1 MPASVARST
10 SVRVML
16 GVLCCAVATAC
27 DFRPVGSSGNWTFG
41 ACSSGP
47 YAVSSLV
54 FVPAD
59 TLRLRVGEADSV
71 QVRAL
76 DAVGASGEFCGPRIT
91 VTPAAPAIA
100 TVAGSGGG
108 IVRVSVRGVSPGS
121 TLLHA
126 VSGGRR
132 DSLAV
137 IVRP

>member
-1 MPASVARST
+1 MSASVAWSA
-10 SVRVML
+10 SVRGML
-16 GVLCCAVATAC
+16 VVLCCGVATAC
-27 DFRPVGSSGNWTFG
+27 DFSPTGSGGNWTFG

-47 YAVSSLV
+47 YAVSSVV

-59 TLRLRVGEADSV
+59 TLRLRVGEQDSV
-71 QVRAL
+71 EVRAR
-76 DAVGASGEFCGPRIT
+76 DALGSSGALCGPRIT
-91 VTPAAPAIA
+91 VTPAAPSIA

-126 VSGGRR
+126 VSGGQR

-137 IVRP
+137 IVQP